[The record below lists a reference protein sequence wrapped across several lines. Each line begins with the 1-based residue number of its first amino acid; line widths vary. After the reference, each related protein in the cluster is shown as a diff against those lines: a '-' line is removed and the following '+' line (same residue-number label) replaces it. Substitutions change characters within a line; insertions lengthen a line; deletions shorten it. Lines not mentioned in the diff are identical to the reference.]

1 MQLMAL
7 SAPVK
12 APEALLGSPSIS
24 GRVSFFFRR
33 QFPSNF
39 SLLHRP
45 PVRHTLSLTLAR
57 RRNQNSSVGPSS
69 SSSKKK
75 KRNSFPKKTR
85 DEADEEEDA
94 LELLFSQLEEDL
106 KNDKLTLDDDDD
118 DDDGEEDE
126 LSEEDLAKLEREL
139 GLALGID
146 IDDEEEEEEEENEEE
161 AEEEAEEDLVDTEE
175 EEMPVKL
182 KNWQLRRLAMALK
195 KGRRKTSIK
204 SLAAELC
211 LDRAVVL
218 DLLREPPPRLLMLS
232 ASLPDP
238 PTRSIPETRTLQ
250 ATREEEEEEEE
261 PVEVVTA
268 EEVKVPVHVMQQSWA
283 AQKRLKKVQV
293 GTLER
298 VYRRTK
304 RPTNAM
310 ISSIVQVTNLPRK
323 RIVKWF
329 EDKRGEDGV
338 PDQRLPYDRSA
349 PKSA

>member
-1 MQLMAL
+1 MAL

-33 QFPSNF
+33 QFPSNL
-39 SLLHRP
+39 SLLRLP
-45 PVRHTLSLTLAR
+45 PVRHTLSITFAR

-146 IDDEEEEEEEENEEE
+146 IDEEEEEEENE
-161 AEEEAEEDLVDTEE
+161 EEEAEEDLVDTEE

-211 LDRAVVL
+211 LDRAIVL

-238 PTRSIPETRTLQ
+238 PTPSNPETRTLQ
-250 ATREEEEEEEE
+250 ATREEEEEE
-261 PVEVVTA
+261 PVEVDTA